1 MIKFFH
7 KLLFIINL
15 IFSKAREAQKL
26 AETKKAAE
34 VNEKQVLLPVIPLRD
49 MVIFPN
55 LVVPIFVGRPQ
66 SLNALDASLK
76 DYDHRLA
83 LIAQKD
89 SEVEKPTR
97 EDLFDYGTLG
107 VILQELKLPD
117 GTAKALVEGKKRFKL
132 LEIVQEQPFI
142 LARVEFLEDIKREGV
157 EVEALMKTVVN
168 QFEKAAELGKPI
180 PREVIVAAIN
190 IEDPGRL
197 ADFVA
202 FHLNLKTVER
212 QQILEAVDPYER
224 LVKVSE
230 FLAREI
236 QILEIGSK
244 IQDRIKESMSKAQRE
259 FFLREQLKA
268 IQEELGI
275 LDERQQEIAELRE
288 KIENAGMPEEVK
300 AKALK
305 ELDRLAAMPSGS
317 AEVTVVRTYL
327 DWLIGLP
334 WNKKDQERV
343 DLKEAR
349 KILDEDHYGLE
360 EVKERVL
367 EYLAVHKLTGG
378 KARGSILC
386 FVGPPGVGKTS
397 IGKSIARALGRKFVR
412 ISLGGVHDEAEIRG
426 HRRTYVGALP
436 GRIIQALAQVGT
448 KNPVFML
455 DEIDKVGMDFRGD
468 PSAALLEVLDPE
480 QNYSFS
486 DHYLEVPFDLSEV
499 LFITTANILDTI
511 PPALR
516 DRMEVIH
523 FRGYTED
530 EKVKIA
536 ELYLIPKQLEANGLK
551 KGQLKISE
559 SAIRKIIRNYTREAG
574 VRNLEREISRICR
587 KVAKKLVE
595 GEIEKLSVTVKNLED
610 FLGPVKFRYG
620 VAEGGEEV
628 GIATGLAWT
637 EAGGDI
643 LFIESTVMKGKGNL
657 VLTGQLGEV
666 MQESAKAAV
675 SYLRANAQKLNLDP
689 DFAEKYDIHIHVPEG
704 AIPKDGPSAGVAITT
719 SLYSALSGKPV
730 FKDVAMTGEITLRGR
745 VLPVG
750 GIKEKVLAAH
760 RAGIKR
766 IIIPRDNEK
775 DLVLVAEEVRKNLEF
790 VFVENLDDV
799 LKIAVKDFMGSKRQK
814 TKEGTKNKSKATT
827 LR

>member
-1 MIKFFH
+1 M
-7 KLLFIINL
+7 
-15 IFSKAREAQKL
+15 
-26 AETKKAAE
+26 AEEKKVDE
-34 VNEKQVLLPVIPLRD
+34 ITDKQAVIPVIPLRD

-55 LVVPIFVGRPQ
+55 LVVPIYVGRPQ
-66 SLNALDASLK
+66 SLNALEASLK
-76 DYDHRLA
+76 EFDHRIA

-89 SEVEKPTR
+89 AAVEKPTMN
-97 EDLFDYGTLG
+97 DLFGYGTLA

-132 LEIVQEQPFI
+132 IEIMQEEPFI
-142 LARVEFLEDIKREGV
+142 LARVEFLEDIKREGM

-190 IEDPGRL
+190 IDDPGRL

-202 FHLNLKTVER
+202 FHLNLKTAER
-212 QQILEAVDPYER
+212 QEILEAVDPYER

-259 FFLREQLKA
+259 YFLREQLKA

-288 KIENAGMPEEVK
+288 KIEKAGMPEDVR

-305 ELDRLAAMPSGS
+305 ELDRLAAMPQGS

-327 DWLIGLP
+327 DWLISLP
-334 WNKKDQERV
+334 WSKKDEERL

-360 EVKERVL
+360 QVKERVL

-455 DEIDKVGMDFRGD
+455 DEIDKIGVDFRGD

-480 QNYSFS
+480 QNYAFS

-523 FRGYTED
+523 FPGYTED

-536 ELYLIPKQLEANGLK
+536 QLYLIPKQLESNGLTK
-551 KGQLKISE
+551 DQLRISE
-559 SAIRKIIRNYTREAG
+559 TAIRKIIRHYTREAG

-587 KVAKKLVE
+587 KVARKIVE
-595 GEIEKLSVTVKNLED
+595 GEVKRVSVTARNLED
-610 FLGPVKFRYG
+610 FLGPIKFRYG

-637 EAGGDI
+637 ESGGDI
-643 LFIESTVMKGKGNL
+643 LFIESTIMKGKGNL
-657 VLTGQLGEV
+657 ILTGQLGEV

-675 SYLRANAQKLNLDP
+675 SYLRANSRKLGLDP
-689 DFAEKYDIHIHVPEG
+689 EFAEKYDIHIHVPEG
-704 AIPKDGPSAGVAITT
+704 AIPKDGPSAGVAIVS

-730 FKDVAMTGEITLRGR
+730 FKDIAMTGEITLRGR

-760 RAGIKR
+760 RAGIKKV
-766 IIIPRDNEK
+766 ILPKDNEK
-775 DLVLVAEEVRKNLEF
+775 DLFLVPEEVRKTLEF
-790 VFVENLDDV
+790 TFVRHLDEV
-799 LKIAVKDFMGSKRQK
+799 LKTAIKDFSGSRQK
-814 TKEGTKNKSKATT
+814 RAVEKEKQEVSSLK
-827 LR
+827 

>member
-1 MIKFFH
+1 MPNYFH
-7 KLLFIINL
+7 KL
-15 IFSKAREAQKL
+15 IFNIKKWLSKEKEEEKL
-26 AETKKAAE
+26 AESRGRNRSRKKGRE
-34 VNEKQVLLPVIPLRD
+34 LILPVIPLRD

-66 SLNALDASLK
+66 SLAALEASLK
-76 DYDHRLA
+76 SYEHEIVLV
-83 LIAQKD
+83 AQKD
-89 SEVEKPTR
+89 AQVEKP
-97 EDLFDYGTLG
+97 EQGDLYTVGTLAG
-107 VILQELKLPD
+107 IMQELKLPD
-117 GTAKALVEGKKRFKL
+117 RTAKALVEGKKRVRILDFVQLEPFMLARAEL
-132 LEIVQEQPFI
+132 LEEPE
-142 LARVEFLEDIKREGV
+142 AKDIET
-157 EVEALMKTVVN
+157 EALMKSLVN
-168 QFEKAAELGKPI
+168 QLEKAAELGKPI
-180 PREVIVAAIN
+180 PREVIVAAVN
-190 IEDPGRL
+190 IDEPGRL

-202 FHLNLKTVER
+202 FHLNLKTNER
-212 QQILEAVDPYER
+212 QEILEAINPYDR

-230 FLAREI
+230 YLTREV
-236 QILEIGSK
+236 QFLEISSR
-244 IQDRIKESMSKAQRE
+244 IQDRIKESFSKAQRE
-259 FFLREQLKA
+259 YFLREQLKA

-275 LDERQQEIAELRE
+275 LDERQQEIEELKK
-288 KIENAGMPEEVK
+288 KIEEAGMPEEVK
-300 AKALK
+300 EKALK
-305 ELDRLAAMPSGS
+305 ELNRLSAMPQGS

-327 DWLIGLP
+327 DWLISVP
-334 WNKKDQERV
+334 WSKKDEEKL

-360 EVKERVL
+360 QVKERVL
-367 EYLAVHKLTGG
+367 EYLAVHKLTEGRA
-378 KARGSILC
+378 KGSILC

-455 DEIDKVGMDFRGD
+455 DEIDKVGADFRGD

-480 QNYSFS
+480 QNSAFS

-523 FRGYTED
+523 FPGYTEF
-530 EKVKIA
+530 EKLKIA
-536 ELYLIPKQLEANGLK
+536 KLYLVPKQLQAHGLK
-551 KGQLKISE
+551 TGQLRITD
-559 SAIRKIIRNYTREAG
+559 SAIKKIIRNYTREAG
-574 VRNLEREISRICR
+574 VRNLERETARICR
-587 KVAKKLVE
+587 KVAKKIVE
-595 GEIEKLSVTVKNLED
+595 GEVEKVTVNAKNIEEY
-610 FLGPVKFRYG
+610 LGPIKFRYG
-620 VAEGGEEV
+620 EAEGGEEA

-643 LFIESTVMKGKGNL
+643 LFIESTIMKGKGSL
-657 VLTGQLGEV
+657 LLTGQLGEV

-675 SYLRANAQKLNLDP
+675 SYLRSNAERIGLDSE
-689 DFAEKYDIHIHVPEG
+689 FAEKFDIHIHVPEG
-704 AIPKDGPSAGVAITT
+704 AIPKDGPSAGVAIVA
-719 SLYSALSGKPV
+719 SLYSVLSGKPV

-760 RAGIKR
+760 RAGIKKV
-766 IIIPRDNEK
+766 ILPRDNER
-775 DLVLVAEEVRKNLEF
+775 DLILVPEEVRTSLEF
-790 VFVENLDDV
+790 VFVEHLDEV
-799 LKIAVKDFMGSKRQK
+799 LKNAVKGFRK
-814 TKEGTKNKSKATT
+814 KEEGKIRAASKA
-827 LR
+827 

>member
-1 MIKFFH
+1 M
-7 KLLFIINL
+7 LLFN
-15 IFSKAREAQKL
+15 
-26 AETKKAAE
+26 TKKLISKVKEERKLSARKRE
-34 VNEKQVLLPVIPLRD
+34 NPKIDKENSRELTIPIIPLRD
-49 MVIFPN
+49 MVVFPN
-55 LVVPIFVGRPQ
+55 LVVPIYVGRPS
-66 SLNALDASLK
+66 SLAALEASLK
-76 DYDHRLA
+76 SYDHKIA

-89 SEVEKPTR
+89 AEVEKPTR
-97 EDLFDYGTLG
+97 DDLFDFGTAG

-117 GTAKALVEGKKRFKL
+117 GTAKALVEGKQRLRL
-132 LEIVQEQPFI
+132 LEIVQSEPFI
-142 LARVEFLEDIKREGV
+142 LARVELIEDIVKESV
-157 EVEALMKTVVN
+157 ELEALMKTVVN
-168 QFEKAAELGKPI
+168 QFEKTAGLGKPI
-180 PREVIVAAIN
+180 PREVVVAAMN
-190 IEDPGRL
+190 IQDPGRL
-197 ADFVA
+197 ADFIA
-202 FHLNLKTVER
+202 FHLNLRTQER
-212 QQILEAVDPYER
+212 QEILEAVDPYER

-230 FLAREI
+230 LLAKEI

-259 FFLREQLKA
+259 YFLREQLKA

-275 LDERQQEIAELRE
+275 LDERQQEIAELKD
-288 KIENAGMPEEVK
+288 KIEKAGMPEDVK
-300 AKALK
+300 NKALK
-305 ELDRLAAMPSGS
+305 ELDRLSAMPQGS

-327 DWLIGLP
+327 DWLISLP
-334 WNKKDQERV
+334 WSKKDEERL

-360 EVKERVL
+360 QVKERVL
-367 EYLAVHKLTGG
+367 EYLAVHKLTKG

-397 IGKSIARALGRKFVR
+397 IGRSIARALGRKFVR

-436 GRIIQALAQVGT
+436 GRIIQALAQVAT

-455 DEIDKVGMDFRGD
+455 DEIDKIGADFRGD

-480 QNYSFS
+480 QNYAFS

-523 FRGYTED
+523 FPGYTED

-536 ELYLIPKQLEANGLK
+536 QLYLIPKQLEANGLTQK
-551 KGQLKISE
+551 QLKINE

-574 VRNLEREISRICR
+574 VRNLEREIARICR
-587 KVAKKLVE
+587 KVAKKIVE
-595 GEIEKLSVTVKNLED
+595 GEVERVSVSSKNVED

-620 VAEGGEEV
+620 EAEGGEEV
-628 GIATGLAWT
+628 GISTGLAWT

-643 LFIESTVMKGKGNL
+643 LFIESTIMKGKGSL
-657 VLTGQLGEV
+657 ILTGQLGEV

-675 SYLRANAQKLNLDP
+675 SYLRANAEKLGLDP
-689 DFAEKYDIHIHVPEG
+689 EFADKYDIHIHVPEG
-704 AIPKDGPSAGVAITT
+704 AIPKDGPSAGVAIVS
-719 SLYSALSGKPV
+719 SLYSTLSGKPV
-730 FKDVAMTGEITLRGR
+730 LKDIAMTGEITLRGR

-750 GIKEKVLAAH
+750 GIKEKILAAH
-760 RAGIKR
+760 RSGIKKV
-766 IIIPRDNEK
+766 ILPKDNEK
-775 DLVLVAEEVRKNLEF
+775 DLVVVPEEVRKSLEF
-790 VFVENLDDV
+790 IFVEHLDEV
-799 LKIAVKDFMGSKRQK
+799 LRHTIKGFQIRKKAGKKNVEAVKQK
-814 TKEGTKNKSKATT
+814 A
-827 LR
+827 

>member
-1 MIKFFH
+1 M
-7 KLLFIINL
+7 LLFNTKKL
-15 IFSKAREAQKL
+15 FSKAKEEGKL
-26 AETKKAAE
+26 AGKSGFAGETTE
-34 VNEKQVLLPVIPLRD
+34 RELVLPIIPLRD

-55 LVVPIFVGRPQ
+55 IVIPIYVGRQ
-66 SLNALDASLK
+66 SSLTALESSLRE
-76 DYDHRLA
+76 YDHKIV

-89 SEVEKPTR
+89 AELEKPSK
-97 EDLFDYGTLG
+97 EDIYEVGTLAN
-107 VILQELKLPD
+107 VLQELKLPD
-117 GTAKALVEGKKRFKL
+117 GTAKALVEGNKRIRLVEL
-132 LEIVQEQPFI
+132 LQLEPFM
-142 LARVEFLEDIKREGV
+142 LGRVEIIEDIKREGR

-168 QFEKAAELGKPI
+168 QFEKATELGKPI
-180 PREVIVAAIN
+180 PKEVVIAAMN
-190 IEDPGRL
+190 IHDPGRL

-202 FHLNLKTVER
+202 FHLNLKTNER
-212 QQILEAVDPYER
+212 QEILEAVDPYER

-230 FLAREI
+230 FLAQEI
-236 QILEIGSK
+236 EILELGSK

-259 FFLREQLKA
+259 YFLREQLKA

-275 LDERQQEIAELRE
+275 LDERQQEIAELRQ
-288 KIENAGMPEEVK
+288 KIEEAGMPEEVK
-300 AKALK
+300 KKALK
-305 ELDRLAAMPSGS
+305 ELDRLSAMPQGS

-327 DWLIGLP
+327 DWLINLP
-334 WNKKDQERV
+334 WSKKDEERL

-360 EVKERVL
+360 QVKERVL
-367 EYLAVHKLTGG
+367 EYLAVHKLTEGR
-378 KARGSILC
+378 ARGSILC

-397 IGKSIARALGRKFVR
+397 IGKSIAKALGRKFVR

-436 GRIIQALAQVGT
+436 GRIIQALSQVGT

-455 DEIDKVGMDFRGD
+455 DEIDKIGADFRGD

-523 FRGYTED
+523 FPGYTED

-536 ELYLIPKQLEANGLK
+536 QLYLIPKQLEANGLSK
-551 KGQLKISE
+551 EKLKISE

-574 VRNLEREISRICR
+574 VRNLEREIARICR
-587 KVAKKLVE
+587 KVAKKIVE
-595 GEIEKLSVTVKNLED
+595 GEVQKVSVTAKNLED

-620 VAEGGEEV
+620 IVEGGEEV

-643 LFIESTVMKGKGNL
+643 LFVESTIMKGKGAL
-657 VLTGQLGEV
+657 ILTGQLGEV

-675 SYLRANAQKLNLDP
+675 SYLRANAEKLGLDP
-689 DFAEKYDIHIHVPEG
+689 TFAEKYDIHIHVPEG
-704 AIPKDGPSAGVAITT
+704 AIPKDGPSAGVAIVS
-719 SLYSALSGKPV
+719 SLYSALSQKPV
-730 FKDVAMTGEITLRGR
+730 YNDIAMTGEITLRGR

-760 RAGIKR
+760 RAGIKKV
-766 IIIPRDNEK
+766 ILPVDNEK
-775 DLVLVAEEVRKNLEF
+775 DLVVVPEEVRKSLEF
-790 VFVENLDDV
+790 IFVEHLDDV
-799 LKIAVKDFMGSKRQK
+799 LKKTIKGFSLRKKAKKARSAVR
-814 TKEGTKNKSKATT
+814 
-827 LR
+827 

>member
-1 MIKFFH
+1 MPI
-7 KLLFIINL
+7 
-15 IFSKAREAQKL
+15 E
-26 AETKKAAE
+26 
-34 VNEKQVLLPVIPLRD
+34 QVIPVIPLRD

-55 LVVPIFVGRPQ
+55 LVVPIYVGRPS
-66 SLNALDASLK
+66 SLSALEASLK
-76 DYDHRLA
+76 SYDHKIA

-89 SEVEKPTR
+89 AEVEKPTKD
-97 EDLFDYGTLG
+97 DLYEFGTLAI
-107 VILQELKLPD
+107 VLQELKLPD
-117 GTAKALVEGKKRFKL
+117 GTAKALVEGKHRL
-132 LEIVQEQPFI
+132 RIIEMVQTEPFM
-142 LARVEFLEDIKREGV
+142 LARVEIIEDIPQEGV

-168 QFEKAAELGKPI
+168 QFERATDLGKPI
-180 PREVIVAAIN
+180 PREVVVAAIN
-190 IEDPGRL
+190 IQEAGRL
-197 ADFVA
+197 ADFIA
-202 FHLNLKTVER
+202 FHLNLKTSER
-212 QQILEAVDPYER
+212 QQILEAINPYER

-230 FLAREI
+230 FLAKEI

-244 IQDRIKESMSKAQRE
+244 IQDRIKESMNKAQRE

-288 KIENAGMPEEVK
+288 KIEKANMPEDVK
-300 AKALK
+300 NKALK
-305 ELDRLAAMPSGS
+305 ELDRLAAMPQGS

-327 DWLIGLP
+327 DWLVSLP
-334 WNKKDQERV
+334 WSKKDEERL
-343 DLKEAR
+343 DLIQAR

-360 EVKERVL
+360 QVKERVL

-397 IGKSIARALGRKFVR
+397 IGRSIARSLGRKFVR

-455 DEIDKVGMDFRGD
+455 DEIDKVGADFRGD

-480 QNYSFS
+480 QNYAFS

-523 FRGYTED
+523 FPGYTED

-536 ELYLIPKQLEANGLK
+536 QLYLIPKQLEANGLSSK
-551 KGQLKISE
+551 QIKINE

-574 VRNLEREISRICR
+574 VRNLEREIARICR
-587 KVAKKLVE
+587 KVAKKIVE
-595 GEIEKLSVTVKNLED
+595 GEVEKVSVNAKNLEE
-610 FLGPVKFRYG
+610 FLGPIKFRYG
-620 VAEGGEEV
+620 EAEGGEEV

-643 LFIESTVMKGKGNL
+643 LFIESTIMKGKGAL
-657 VLTGQLGEV
+657 ILTGQLGEV

-675 SYLRANAQKLNLDP
+675 SYLRANAEKLGLEPEFSD
-689 DFAEKYDIHIHVPEG
+689 KYDIHIHVPEG
-704 AIPKDGPSAGVAITT
+704 AIPKDGPSAGVAIVS
-719 SLYSALSGKPV
+719 SLYSALSEKPV
-730 FKDVAMTGEITLRGR
+730 FKDIAMTGEITLRGR

-760 RAGIKR
+760 RAGIKKVVM
-766 IIIPRDNEK
+766 PKDNEK
-775 DLVLVAEEVRKNLEF
+775 DLILVPEEVRKNLKF
-790 VFVENLDDV
+790 IFVEHIDEV
-799 LKIAVKDFMGSKRQK
+799 FKEAIKGFKKAKAHEGKKSGREKII
-814 TKEGTKNKSKATT
+814 TK
-827 LR
+827 

>member
-1 MIKFFH
+1 M
-7 KLLFIINL
+7 
-15 IFSKAREAQKL
+15 
-26 AETKKAAE
+26 AEERRVDEITG
-34 VNEKQVLLPVIPLRD
+34 KQAVIPVIPLRD

-55 LVVPIFVGRPQ
+55 LVVPIYVGRPQ
-66 SLNALDASLK
+66 SLNALEASLK
-76 DYDHRLA
+76 EFDHRIA

-89 SEVEKPTR
+89 AAIEKPAVN
-97 EDLFDYGTLG
+97 DLYSYGTLG

-132 LEIVQEQPFI
+132 LEITQEEPFI
-142 LARVEFLEDIKREGV
+142 LARVEFLDEVRREGV
-157 EVEALMKTVVN
+157 EVEALMKAVVN

-190 IEDPGRL
+190 IDDPGRL

-202 FHLNLKTVER
+202 FHLNLKTGER
-212 QQILEAVDPYER
+212 QEILEAVDPYER

-230 FLAREI
+230 YLAREI

-259 FFLREQLKA
+259 YFLREQLKA

-288 KIENAGMPEEVK
+288 KIEKAGMPEDVK

-305 ELDRLAAMPSGS
+305 ELDRLAAMPQGS

-327 DWLIGLP
+327 DWLISLP
-334 WNKKDQERV
+334 WSKKDEERL
-343 DLKEAR
+343 DLKEAK

-360 EVKERVL
+360 QVKERVL

-426 HRRTYVGALP
+426 HRRTYVGAMP
-436 GRIIQALAQVGT
+436 GRIIQALGQVGT

-455 DEIDKVGMDFRGD
+455 DEIDKIGVDFRGD

-480 QNYSFS
+480 QNYAFS

-523 FRGYTED
+523 FPGYTED

-536 ELYLIPKQLEANGLK
+536 QLYLIPKQLESHGLK
-551 KGQLKISE
+551 KDQLRISE
-559 SAIRKIIRNYTREAG
+559 TAIRKIIRHYTREAG

-587 KVAKKLVE
+587 KVARKIVE
-595 GEIEKLSVTVKNLED
+595 GEVEKVSVTARNLED
-610 FLGPVKFRYG
+610 FLGPIKFRYG

-637 EAGGDI
+637 ESGGDI
-643 LFIESTVMKGKGNL
+643 LFIESTIMKGKGNL
-657 VLTGQLGEV
+657 ILTGQLGEV

-675 SYLRANAQKLNLDP
+675 SYLRANAQKLGLDP
-689 DFAEKYDIHIHVPEG
+689 EFAEKYDIHVHVPEG
-704 AIPKDGPSAGVAITT
+704 AIPKDGPSAGVAIAS

-730 FKDVAMTGEITLRGR
+730 FKDIAMTGEITLRGR

-766 IIIPRDNEK
+766 VILPKDNEK
-775 DLVLVAEEVRKNLEF
+775 DLFLVPDEVRETLEF
-790 VFVENLDDV
+790 IFVRHLDEV
-799 LKIAVKDFMGSKRQK
+799 LKTAIKDFSSSRQK
-814 TKEGTKNKSKATT
+814 RSADKKKQEVSSLK
-827 LR
+827 